1 MAERCVDGR
10 ARPATH
16 TRQILNLF
24 SPSPSSR
31 VSLVHPRAPEPR
43 REGAH
48 ASLPHDL
55 LLHNFLPSFHRVTH
69 PPSSPPVHRVLHA

>member
-24 SPSPSSR
+24 SPFAFFPCLSR
-31 VSLVHPRAPEPR
+31 
-43 REGAH
+43 
-48 ASLPHDL
+48 
-55 LLHNFLPSFHRVTH
+55 
-69 PPSSPPVHRVLHA
+69 PPTRSRTPAGRGSRILAA